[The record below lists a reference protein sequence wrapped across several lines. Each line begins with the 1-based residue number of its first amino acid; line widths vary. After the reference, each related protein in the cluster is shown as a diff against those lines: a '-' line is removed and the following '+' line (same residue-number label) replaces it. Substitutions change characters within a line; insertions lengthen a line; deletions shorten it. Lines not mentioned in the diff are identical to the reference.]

1 MRRIPAVSTSNIF
14 GPNAWLIDEQFQQYS
29 KDPSSVDKEWRDY
42 FEANGAPKSKAPAK
56 EAAKPSKPAAK
67 KTEGTTTARKQE
79 VRETNVDKSVSK
91 AQEKS
96 AKAQQSVKKSESPL
110 DHIAD
115 YKGGEERQLKGM
127 FKAIAKNM
135 EESLEI
141 PTATTVRDLSLIH
154 I

>member
-42 FEANGAPKSKAPAK
+42 FEANGAPKSEAPAK
-56 EAAKPSKPAAK
+56 EAPKKPSKPAAK

-79 VRETNVDKSVSK
+79 ARETNVDKSVAK

-96 AKAQQSVKKSESPL
+96 AKAKQSVKK
-110 DHIAD
+110 
-115 YKGGEERQLKGM
+115 
-127 FKAIAKNM
+127 
-135 EESLEI
+135 
-141 PTATTVRDLSLIH
+141 LSLIH

>member
-42 FEANGAPKSKAPAK
+42 FEANGAPKSEAPAK
-56 EAAKPSKPAAK
+56 EAPKKPSKPAAK

-79 VRETNVDKSVSK
+79 ARETNVDKSVAK

-96 AKAQQSVKKSESPL
+96 AKAKQSVKKSESPL
-110 DHIAD
+110 D
-115 YKGGEERQLKGM
+115 
-127 FKAIAKNM
+127 
-135 EESLEI
+135 
-141 PTATTVRDLSLIH
+141 LSLIH